1 MAGQGTSR
9 TAANLRQCIKMV
21 TIRLQRRGG
30 KKEPFYHVVVTDS
43 RRAGGGS
50 LEQLGFYNPV
60 ARGNSEGL
68 RLDLARIDYWLGVGA
83 QASDRVAQ
91 LVKNYRKTQ
100 VAAAA

>member
-1 MAGQGTSR
+1 
-9 TAANLRQCIKMV
+9 MV

-50 LEQLGFYNPV
+50 LEQVGFFNPV
-60 ARGNSEGL
+60 ARGASQEL
-68 RLDLARIDYWLGVGA
+68 RLDLARVDYWLGVGA
-83 QASDRVAQ
+83 QPSDRVAQ
-91 LVKNYRKTQ
+91 LVKSYRKSQPQ

>member
-1 MAGQGTSR
+1 
-9 TAANLRQCIKMV
+9 MV

-50 LEQLGFYNPV
+50 LEQVGFFNPV
-60 ARGNSEGL
+60 ARGSSQEL
-68 RLDLARIDYWLGVGA
+68 RLELDRVDYWLGVGA
-83 QASDRVAQ
+83 QPSERVQQ
-91 LVKNYRKTQ
+91 LIKSYRKTQ

>member
-1 MAGQGTSR
+1 
-9 TAANLRQCIKMV
+9 MV

-50 LEQLGFYNPV
+50 LEQVGFFNPV
-60 ARGNSEGL
+60 ARGNSQEL
-68 RLDLARIDYWLGVGA
+68 RLELDRIDYWLGVGA
-83 QASDRVAQ
+83 QPSERVQQ
-91 LVKNYRKTQ
+91 LVKSYRKTQ

>member
-1 MAGQGTSR
+1 
-9 TAANLRQCIKMV
+9 MV

-50 LEQLGFYNPV
+50 LEQVGFFNPV
-60 ARGNSEGL
+60 ARGNIEEL
-68 RLDLARIDYWLGVGA
+68 RLDLSRVDYWLGVGA
-83 QASDRVAQ
+83 QPSDRVQQ
-91 LVKNYRKTQ
+91 LLKVFRKKAQ

>member
-1 MAGQGTSR
+1 
-9 TAANLRQCIKMV
+9 MV

-50 LEQLGFYNPV
+50 LEQVGFFNPV
-60 ARGNSEGL
+60 ARGNSQEL
-68 RLDLARIDYWLGVGA
+68 RLELDRVDYWLGVGA
-83 QASDRVAQ
+83 QPSERVQQ
-91 LVKNYRKTQ
+91 LVKSYRKTQ

>member
-1 MAGQGTSR
+1 
-9 TAANLRQCIKMV
+9 MV

-60 ARGNSEGL
+60 ARGGSEEL
-68 RLDLARIDYWLGVGA
+68 RLDLARVDYWVGVGA
-83 QASDRVAQ
+83 QTSDRVAQ
-91 LVKNYRKTQ
+91 LVRSYRKTQ

>member
-1 MAGQGTSR
+1 V
-9 TAANLRQCIKMV
+9 NLRHGIKMV

-50 LEQLGFYNPV
+50 LEQVGFYNPV
-60 ARGNSEGL
+60 ARGGSQEV
-68 RLDLARIDYWLGVGA
+68 RLDLPRVDYWLGVGA
-83 QASDRVAQ
+83 QPTERVAH
-91 LVKNYRKTQ
+91 LVKAYRKTQ

>member
-1 MAGQGTSR
+1 
-9 TAANLRQCIKMV
+9 MV

-50 LEQLGFYNPV
+50 LEQVGFFNPV
-60 ARGNSEGL
+60 ARGNSQEL
-68 RLDLARIDYWLGVGA
+68 RLELDRIDYWLGVGA
-83 QASDRVAQ
+83 QPSERVQQ
-91 LVKNYRKTQ
+91 LIKSYRKTQ

>member
-1 MAGQGTSR
+1 
-9 TAANLRQCIKMV
+9 MV

-50 LEQLGFYNPV
+50 LEQVGFFNPV
-60 ARGNSEGL
+60 ARGNSEEL
-68 RLDLARIDYWLGVGA
+68 RHDLPRVDYWLGVGA
-83 QASDRVAQ
+83 QPSDRVQQ
-91 LVKNYRKTQ
+91 LLKVFRKKAQ

>member
-1 MAGQGTSR
+1 
-9 TAANLRQCIKMV
+9 MV

-50 LEQLGFYNPV
+50 LEQVGFFNPV
-60 ARGNSEGL
+60 ARGSSQEL
-68 RLDLARIDYWLGVGA
+68 RLELDRVDYWLGVGA
-83 QASDRVAQ
+83 QPSERVQQ
-91 LVKNYRKTQ
+91 LLKSYRKTQ

>member
-1 MAGQGTSR
+1 
-9 TAANLRQCIKMV
+9 MV

-50 LEQLGFYNPV
+50 LEQVGFFNPV
-60 ARGNSEGL
+60 ARGSSQEL
-68 RLDLARIDYWLGVGA
+68 RLELDRIDYWLGVGA
-83 QASDRVAQ
+83 QPSDRVQQ
-91 LVKNYRKTQ
+91 LIKSYRKTQ